1 MKPFALSVFLF
12 AYTLIAT
19 AQVNIHVYDLNDVI
33 QAKPVDKIRFVVQYQ
48 ATLVNDTLSPDNRL
62 TETMMLKVGSQSSLY
77 YSYSRFRMDSLI
89 EADKTV
95 GASQEVIA
103 EHLKQGGGG
112 LINYQIYKNYP
123 AGKITT
129 LDQLAASRFRC
140 EEALE
145 RPEWTLLP
153 DTANLLSYTCRKATC
168 HFRGRDYEAWYAPE
182 IPRSEGP
189 WKLQGLPGLILKVS
203 DSQGHYAFTC
213 TGIEKSRKEEMILF
227 TGSAY
232 EPVSRKDLQ
241 KIHARYAADPLGY
254 VAETS
259 PGIQVTVTGEDG
271 RPYRPKNT
279 PYNPIERE

>member
-1 MKPFALSVFLF
+1 MKPFALSAFFLMHALF
-12 AYTLIAT
+12 TT
-19 AQVNIHVYDLNDVI
+19 AQVNIHVYDLNDVT
-33 QAKPVDKIRFVVQYQ
+33 QAKPVDTIRFVVQYQ
-48 ATLVNDTLSPDNRL
+48 TTFVSDTLSPDSRL
-62 TETMMLKVGSQSSLY
+62 TETMMLKVGSRSSLY

-89 EADKTV
+89 EADKAA
-95 GASQEVIA
+95 GASQDVIT

-112 LINYQIYKNYP
+112 PINYQIYKNYP

-140 EEALE
+140 EEPLE

-153 DTANLLSYTCRKATC
+153 DTVTLLSYACRKAIC
-168 HFRGRDYEAWYAPE
+168 RFRGRDYEAWYTPE

-189 WKLQGLPGLILKVS
+189 WKLQGLPGLILKAS
-203 DSQGHYAFTC
+203 DSRDHYTFIC
-213 TGIEKSRKEEMILF
+213 SGIEKSRNEEMILF

-241 KIHARYAADPLGY
+241 KAHARYAADPLGY

-259 PGIQVTVTGEDG
+259 PGLQVTVTGEDG

-279 PYNPIERE
+279 PYNPVERE